1 MMYPTITRESPKI
14 AILRVLGAT
23 LLALVGLLGV
33 QSSASAQ
40 SVCAAHG
47 ANLCETVVTERLNQ
61 LDIDIADIRSIYYVR
76 RIRTGRENDRVIGID
91 AWVNFHSCKGSLVIN
106 MSRHGHVRQVYTR
119 GECEV
124 PGISN
129 Y

>member
-23 LLALVGLLGV
+23 LLALVLLLGV

-40 SVCAAHG
+40 SVRAAYG
-47 ANLCETVVTERLNQ
+47 ATPWETVVTERLNQ
-61 LDIDIADIRSIYYVR
+61 LDIDIADIRSIVYSR
-76 RIRTGRENDRVIGID
+76 RIQSRREHTRVIGID
-91 AWVNFHSCKGSLVIN
+91 AWVSFHSCKGYLRIN
-106 MSRHGHVRQVYTR
+106 MNRHGHITQVYTR

>member
-1 MMYPTITRESPKI
+1 MMHATITRESPKI
-14 AILRVLGAT
+14 AIIRVLGAT
-23 LLALVGLLGV
+23 LLALVLLLGV

-40 SVCAAHG
+40 SVCAAYG
-47 ANLCETVVTERLNQ
+47 ANPCETVVTERLNQ
-61 LDIDIADIRSIYYVR
+61 LDIDIADIRSIVYIR
-76 RIRTGRENDRVIGID
+76 RIKTGEHERVIGID
-91 AWVNFHSCKGSLVIN
+91 AWVSFHSCKGNLVIN
-106 MSRHGHVRQVYTR
+106 MNRHGYVTQVYTR